1 MALTFTKAVR
11 KKSKLRLGITSPSGG
26 GKTYGALLL
35 AKGLGGRIA
44 LVDTENGSASLYSG
58 MAGMPEFDVLELK
71 APYSPERFI
80 EAIHA
85 AESAD
90 YDVLIIDSLTHE
102 WSGVGGCL
110 ELVDQVAKSR
120 FKGNTWSAW
129 NEVTPRHR
137 SLLDAILQSPC
148 DIIATMRSKTETAQT
163 EGPNGKKQVVKLGMK
178 AEQREGAEYE
188 FTIVLDLVHDGHY
201 ATATKDRTGLFK
213 GDPKPIS
220 EATGQALRAWLNS
233 GEAVPEQPRSAPPAT
248 TGMPSG
254 PITPTTGAWERIDP
268 EREAHIR
275 KVAMAIQEHFEMD
288 DGPAAFQAYRGCDL
302 DNDEKVALWTCLDS
316 KQRRAIKEMGVA
328 AGATA

>member
-1 MALTFTKAVR
+1 MKFTKAVR

-58 MAGMPEFDVLELK
+58 MPNMPDFDVLELT

-90 YDVLIIDSLTHE
+90 YDIVIIDSLTHE

-120 FKGNTWSAW
+120 YKGNTWSAW

-137 SLLDAILQSPC
+137 ALLDAILQSPC
-148 DIIATMRSKTETAQT
+148 DIIATMRSKTETAQN
-163 EGPNGKKQVVKLGMK
+163 EGPNGRKQVVKLGMK

-188 FTIVLDLVHDGHY
+188 FTVVLDLVHDGHY
-201 ATATKDRTGLFK
+201 ATATKDRTGLFR
-213 GDPKPIS
+213 GDPKPIT
-220 EATGQALRAWLNS
+220 EATGTLLRDWLNS
-233 GEAVPEQPRSAPPAT
+233 GEAVPEQPRSDPPKT
-248 TGMPSG
+248 TGMPSA
-254 PITPTTGAWERIDP
+254 PITPTTGAWDRIDAS
-268 EREAHIR
+268 REPLIR
-275 KVAMAIQEHFEMD
+275 NTAMAINEHFEMED
-288 DGPAAFQAYRGCDL
+288 IAAAHKVWTDAEI
-302 DNDEKVALWTCLDS
+302 DNDERVALWSCLDS
-316 KQRRAIKEMGVA
+316 KVRSAIKRQHEALKVDA
-328 AGATA
+328 